1 MNIAQTI
8 KSEKELLIMPY
19 GLKIKK
25 LDIQESYFVGDA
37 ELDDAK
43 YKINI
48 QHEGRL
54 GKAILFPFPK
64 PKKQRILV
72 RLSGPDKYVEEYL
85 TYGGESEWIEI
96 DSNSITDYIAD
107 NQDEFDYV
115 EIYPNPDE

>member
-1 MNIAQTI
+1 M
-8 KSEKELLIMPY
+8 SY
-19 GLKIKK
+19 GLKIKR
-25 LDIQESYFVGDA
+25 LDIQESYFAGDA
-37 ELDDAK
+37 ELDDVK

-48 QHEGRL
+48 QHEGSL

-64 PKKQRILV
+64 PKKQKILV

-85 TYGGESEWIEI
+85 TYGGKSEWIEI

-107 NQDEFDYV
+107 NQDKFNYI

>member
-1 MNIAQTI
+1 MDIDQAI
-8 KSEKELLIMPY
+8 KSKTQKATMPY

-25 LDIQESYFVGDA
+25 LDIQESYFAGKASINDT
-37 ELDDAK
+37 E

-64 PKKQRILV
+64 PNKQKILV
-72 RLSGPDKYVEEYL
+72 RLSGPEKHVEEYL
-85 TYGGESEWIEI
+85 AYGGESEWIEI
-96 DSNSITDYIAD
+96 DSNSITDYVAD
-107 NQDEFDYV
+107 NQDKFDYI